1 MFSFSFF
8 LIFHVIQII
17 LLYDSS
23 RLFLFP
29 TFQFIKHDKIKIIR
43 YEGNLFYFCAEHFR
57 ETIYLQTGINP
68 FDINLKVD
76 SCLNRIKQIE
86 NTLRSTSKSMDIEID
101 KSDDHS
107 NEIKTIEETSD
118 QLEACR

>member
-1 MFSFSFF
+1 M
-8 LIFHVIQII
+8 
-17 LLYDSS
+17 
-23 RLFLFP
+23 
-29 TFQFIKHDKIKIIR
+29 
-43 YEGNLFYFCAEHFR
+43 N
-57 ETIYLQTGINP
+57 
-68 FDINLKVD
+68 

-101 KSDDHS
+101 QTDDHS